1 MKANC
6 LKCVVSK
13 AQLYIFQIDEIAG
26 LQSFADLL
34 WCGTGQKLEVEEN

>member
-13 AQLYIFQIDEIAG
+13 ERYIFQIDEIAG
-26 LQSFADLL
+26 LQSFVDFL